1 MSVNPGKTW
10 THSFI
15 ECTPGYDGQCCLRQ
29 NSLTYVEG
37 KANCDMAGIS
47 AACAV
52 ERQLQSGDTI
62 SSGETC
68 LRRSMTAAA
77 CAGFTG
83 QKSTTRAFP
92 SADLGRH
99 LELLLVARQSE
110 EEILLFSVYA
120 GLAVHRTE
128 MLRIY
133 LLILLVLLTAH
144 TVPTCTKSGTQLTFV
159 NCMTGSS

>member
-1 MSVNPGKTW
+1 
-10 THSFI
+10 
-15 ECTPGYDGQCCLRQ
+15 
-29 NSLTYVEG
+29 
-37 KANCDMAGIS
+37 MA
-47 AACAV
+47 A
-52 ERQLQSGDTI
+52 T
-62 SSGETC
+62 
-68 LRRSMTAAA
+68 

-83 QKSTTRAFP
+83 HNSTMKAFP
-92 SADLGRH
+92 LADLGGYH
-99 LELLLVARQSE
+99 LQLLLVARQSE
-110 EEILLFSVYA
+110 EEVFLFSVYA